1 MGRAIP
7 LLFAGWITATAALPV
22 NERDG
27 AAQDGSRG
35 SVAGRVV
42 AAAGSLPEMI
52 VYLEPVDPRAA
63 SATAAPEK
71 VEVISQKGAK
81 FAPSLLV
88 IARGQTV
95 EFRNDEQRPV
105 EHNVFSRSPA
115 KPFDLGLFPPPQA
128 KRVTFTEPG
137 PVQLYCSIHR
147 YMDGVIY
154 VCPTPHFAKVGVD
167 GSFNVENVPPGEW
180 RVRTWQRSARFDD
193 VEQVV
198 RVESGAVRTMNLEM
212 KRE

>member
-1 MGRAIP
+1 
-7 LLFAGWITATAALPV
+7 
-22 NERDG
+22 
-27 AAQDGSRG
+27 
-35 SVAGRVV
+35 
-42 AAAGSLPEMI
+42 
-52 VYLEPVDPRAA
+52 VYLEPVDPRVA
-63 SATAAPEK
+63 SSVAPPEK
-71 VEVISQKGAK
+71 VEVVSQKGAK

-128 KRVTFTEPG
+128 KRVTFSEPG

-154 VCPTPHFAKVGVD
+154 VCPTPYFATVGAD
-167 GSFNVENVPPGEW
+167 GSFSIDDVPVGEW
-180 RVRTWQRSARFDD
+180 RARTWQRSARFDD
-193 VEQVV
+193 AEQVV
-198 RVESGAVRTMNLEM
+198 RVESNERRTLNLEM
-212 KRE
+212 KRQ